1 MVLMCT
7 FVVALLAVMGVVG
20 AAGRVAAARVTAS
33 TAADLTALAAADR
46 GCEHAPAVSM
56 ANGATLLRCEA
67 LGADVLVEVAAPVE
81 VLAVHRQ
88 VRASA
93 KAGPP

>member
-1 MVLMCT
+1 
-7 FVVALLAVMGVVG
+7 
-20 AAGRVAAARVTAS
+20 
-33 TAADLTALAAADR
+33 
-46 GCEHAPAVSM
+46 M